1 MAQGNAPAAAGPRRR
16 GRGRAVLVIGCVVA
30 VVIAAGV
37 WAVGTY
43 GPAFNVYLTPP
54 SPRTYADVA
63 LRHLDAGLRARGPQW
78 DDARAEV
85 TRAAR
90 DADSLADVHD
100 ALRAATRVA
109 GGPHSVFLTPQEAL
123 DLDGQATQEF
133 REPTVTTAD
142 GVTTVTVPAF
152 GSASSDLR
160 DRYARA
166 AADGIAAA
174 APGTCGWVVDL
185 RGNTGGDMHP
195 MLAGVSA
202 LLPDGTAF
210 ELVERDGRAM
220 AVTIRSDG
228 VELAGHVTSVGSRAK
243 VTGAPVAVLQDGLTG
258 SSGEAVLTAFRGL
271 DGVES
276 FGEPSYGYTSGNA
289 SYSLYDGAL
298 MLVTVHTYVDRDG
311 TDLGERP
318 VEADHAVPADD
329 ADEAARSWLAQQGC
343 GPG

>member
-1 MAQGNAPAAAGPRRR
+1 MEQGSTPAAGSRRR
-16 GRGRAVLVIGCVVA
+16 GRVALVIGCVVA
-30 VVIAAGV
+30 VVLVTGV
-37 WAVGTY
+37 WGLRTY
-43 GPAFNVYLTPP
+43 GPALGIYLTPP

-63 LRHLDAGLRARGPQW
+63 LRHLDAGLRASGPQW

-85 TRAAR
+85 TRAAAA
-90 DADSLADVHD
+90 ADSTADVHD
-100 ALRAATRVA
+100 ALREATLAA
-109 GGPHSVFLTPQEAL
+109 GGPHSFFLTPQETRDVDA
-123 DLDGQATQEF
+123 QASQTF
-133 REPTVTTAD
+133 REPTVTTTD

-152 GSASSDLR
+152 GSVSSDLR

-174 APGTCGWVVDL
+174 AAGTCGWVVDL

-210 ELVERDGRAM
+210 ELVERDGEAT
-220 AVTIRSDG
+220 AVTVRSDG
-228 VELAGHVTSVGSRAK
+228 VEMAGQVTSVGPRTK
-243 VTGAPVAVLQDGLTG
+243 VTGTPVAVLQDGLTG

-271 DGVES
+271 DGVTS
-276 FGEPSYGYTSGNA
+276 FGQPSVGHTSGNVPHR
-289 SYSLYDGAL
+289 LYDGAL
-298 MLVTVHTYVDRDG
+298 LVVTVSRYVDRDG

-318 VEADHAVPADD
+318 VEADHDLRPDR

-343 GPG
+343 GEG